1 MKTQVWPI
9 AELQRLDRET
19 RKILVESG
27 VKQGST
33 ELLYLPRT
41 VRGAGVGAEYKI
53 TKIKADVNIK
63 GNTYPTMG
71 LVREFEEKAA

>member
-27 VKQGST
+27 VKQGSI
-33 ELLYLPRT
+33 ELLYLPRS
-41 VRGAGVGAEYKI
+41 VRGGGGGGGQSI
-53 TKIKADVNIK
+53 
-63 GNTYPTMG
+63 
-71 LVREFEEKAA
+71 R

>member
-1 MKTQVWPI
+1 M
-9 AELQRLDRET
+9 
-19 RKILVESG
+19 ESG

-33 ELLYLPRT
+33 ELLYLPRS
-41 VRGAGVGAEYKI
+41 VRGTGGGVGAEYKI

-63 GNTYPTMG
+63 GNTYSTMG